1 MILTGQ
7 GIAEAV
13 NSGDIV
19 ITPFQSGAL
28 NPNSYSYHLGDTLR
42 TVVDDVI
49 DARAE
54 HEYHEHR
61 IGDEGFVL
69 EPYTTYLGTTEE
81 TIGSS
86 HFVPSLI
93 GRSSM
98 GRLGVFLQVSAD
110 LGNLGAVHRWTLEI
124 VVCQP
129 VRVYR
134 GMVAG
139 QVTFWQPEGDKTPYS
154 GYFGS
159 LSDAALPTPLQ
170 FDVR

>member
-13 NSGDIV
+13 HSGDIV
-19 ITPFQSGAL
+19 ITPFQAGAL

-42 TVVDDVI
+42 TIVDGII
-49 DARAE
+49 DARTE
-54 HEYHEHR
+54 HEYREHR

-69 EPYTTYLGTTEE
+69 RPHTTYLGTTEE

-86 HFVPSLI
+86 RYVPSLI

-110 LGNLGAVHRWTLEI
+110 LGNLGAVHKWTLEI

-129 VRVYR
+129 VRIYR

-139 QVTFWQPEGDKTPYS
+139 QVTFWKPEGDRTPYS
-154 GYFGS
+154 GYFGTR
-159 LSDAALPTPLQ
+159 SDAALPDPLQ